1 MPRRILI
8 IKSETYLSSKLKD
21 LLSDYIDTFDFTF
34 VKNRKEAEAVLKQ
47 TPFDQVITALKIPR
61 ISDGYVFLAQIVDK
75 HFKSED
81 IIVVVDEK
89 TDNVITSINSRG
101 IEHIYPATNLES
113 IAKALVKRAGLTL
126 HDSNND
132 QITPPGVNYD
142 LEKVKTVLNY
152 VMGPVGNLIFSDVVS
167 RWNNHN
173 DLNELLNLIQTE
185 INDQDKIKLFHDS
198 LN

>member
-8 IKSETYLSSKLKD
+8 VKSETYLSSKLKD

-34 VKNRKEAEAVLKQ
+34 VENRKEAGAVLKQ
-47 TPFDQVITALKIPR
+47 TPFDQVVTALKIPR

-89 TDNVITSINSRG
+89 TDNIIQSINSRG
-101 IEHIYPATNLES
+101 VEHIYPATNLQN

-126 HDSNND
+126 HNSNNG
-132 QITPPGVNYD
+132 QVTPPDVKYD

-167 RWNNHN
+167 RWHDHN
-173 DLNELLNLIQTE
+173 DLSELFNLIQTE
-185 INDQDKIKLFHDS
+185 IKDQDKIKLFHDNLS
-198 LN
+198 